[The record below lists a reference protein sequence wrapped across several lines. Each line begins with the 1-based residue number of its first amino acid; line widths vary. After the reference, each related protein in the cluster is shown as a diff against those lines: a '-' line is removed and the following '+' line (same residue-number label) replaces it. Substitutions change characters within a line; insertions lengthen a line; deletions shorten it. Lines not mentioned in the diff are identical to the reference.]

1 MSETSAPAFDQLVLQ
16 QRRLLQA
23 IKAIQ
28 VVFLLLLLV
37 SLLAN
42 QWSSAAIL
50 LTMQFVLQWGH
61 HLYRRGRYE
70 LVADIIL
77 WTLTI
82 LVTVNMWLNYG
93 LRDSSLMAFP
103 GVLVNAALMAKR
115 RTFWTLLGF
124 MLINIAAL
132 AVFNAQGWY
141 VHPVAPAT
149 IATAVN
155 LIITLS
161 GTSYAVWLL
170 TSDLFAA
177 FARISDENRRVL
189 ESQQEVH
196 FLAHHDAL
204 TKLPNRLMARIHFEQ
219 VQRQAQRN
227 KRMSALIFIDLDDFK
242 TLNDSLGHSAGD
254 RLLQHV
260 AEQLKNCLRSNE
272 IACRQSGDEFLV
284 VVGEIADADAAAE
297 IASRILKSLA
307 LPLRIDGVEVITTC
321 SIGIALFPLDGED
334 FDTLLKCAD
343 IAMYQA
349 KEGGRNTFRLYD
361 PQMNTSVREH
371 LQMIAD
377 MRQGLIREEFC
388 LYYQPQFDLHNGHL
402 IGAEALL
409 RWKHPQLGMVSPG
422 VFIPLA
428 EKSGLIIELGSLV
441 LNEACRQTALWRA
454 QGISLVMSINLSPM
468 QMRRSNMH
476 ELVKQAL
483 QESALPARFLELE
496 LTESMMV
503 SERGDV
509 PEQLRELRELGVTL
523 AIDDFGTGYSNLG
536 YLKRLDVESLKIDQ
550 SFIRGMVTDA
560 DSAAIVRAI
569 IQMADSLDIKTVAE
583 GIEDEVTLLR
593 LQELGCVIGQG
604 FYWSPALP
612 PADFFARWK
621 DCAPSASRV

>member
-1 MSETSAPAFDQLVLQ
+1 MSEISVPAFDQLVLQ

-37 SLLAN
+37 SLMAS
-42 QWSSAAIL
+42 QWSSAGL
-50 LTMQFVLQWGH
+50 LLAMLFVLPWGH

-70 LVADIIL
+70 QVADIIL
-77 WTLTI
+77 WALTI

-93 LRDSSLMAFP
+93 LRDSSLMAYP
-103 GVLVNAALMAKR
+103 GVLVNAALMVKR

-124 MLINIAAL
+124 MLVNIATLAL
-132 AVFNAQGWY
+132 FNAQGWY
-141 VHPVAPAT
+141 VIPLVPAT
-149 IATAVN
+149 NATAVN

-170 TSDLFAA
+170 TSDLFSA
-177 FARISDENRRVL
+177 FARLSDENRRVL
-189 ESQQEVH
+189 ESQEEIE
-196 FLAHHDAL
+196 FLAHHDVL
-204 TKLPNRLMARIHFEQ
+204 TKLPNRLMARTHFEQ
-219 VQRQAQRN
+219 AQRQARRN
-227 KRMSALIFIDLDDFK
+227 KRMSSLIYIDLDDFK

-254 RLLQHV
+254 SLLRHV
-260 AEQLKNCLRSNE
+260 AEQLRNCLRSNE

-284 VVGEIADADAAAE
+284 VVGEVADADAAAE

-307 LPLRIDGVEVITTC
+307 LPLHIDGVEVITTC

-334 FDTLLKCAD
+334 FDSLLICAD
-343 IAMYQA
+343 TAMYQA
-349 KEGGRNTFRLYD
+349 KEGGRNTFRLYGS
-361 PQMNTSVREH
+361 QMNTNVRAH

-388 LYYQPQFDLHNGHL
+388 LYYQPQFDLGSGHL

-441 LNEACRQTALWRA
+441 LHEACQQAALWRA
-454 QGISLVMSINLSPM
+454 QGMSLVMSVNLSQM

-476 ELVKQAL
+476 ELVKQTL
-483 QESALPARFLELE
+483 QKNALPARFLKLE

-560 DSAAIVRAI
+560 DSAAIVQAI
-569 IQMADSLDIKTVAE
+569 IQMAASLDIKTVAE

-593 LQELGCVIGQG
+593 LKVLGCNIGQG
-604 FYWSPALP
+604 FFWSPALSP
-612 PADFFARWK
+612 EDFVGRWK
-621 DCAPSASRV
+621 V